1 MEILK
6 PLQSGRPAIKAALF
20 DFDGTLSTLR
30 NGWEEIM
37 EPMMI
42 EFIAGET
49 EIDETL
55 IEKVKDYVDQ
65 STGIQTYYQMEWLAE
80 EVKKAGRNPCAS
92 TDPWWYKD
100 EYNRRLMER
109 VSRLREEILS
119 GKTPASNYL
128 MEGGE
133 KLLQALKDKGVAI
146 YVASGTDHEDVNEEA
161 RILGLDKY
169 FTEIVG
175 APSRKASCSKEAVI
189 QKLISDYKLQG
200 QEVVVFGDG
209 KVEIRLGNE
218 AQAITIGVASD
229 EARRHGVNPVKRE
242 RLVNAGAYAIIGDFI
257 ELDVLLTWL
266 GIVKSEK

>member
-6 PLQSGRPAIKAALF
+6 PLHGGRPAIKAALF

-30 NGWEEIM
+30 YGWEEIM

-42 EFIAGET
+42 EFIAGDT
-49 EIDETL
+49 EVDDAL
-55 IEKVKDYVDQ
+55 VARVKDYVDK

-80 EVKKAGRNPCAS
+80 EVKKAGRNPGAS
-92 TDPWWYKD
+92 HDPWWYKD

-109 VSRLREEILS
+109 VSRLREDILS
-119 GKTPASNYL
+119 GKTPAVNYL

-133 KLLQALKDKGVAI
+133 KLLQALKDKGVVI

-175 APSRKASCSKEAVI
+175 APSRKAACSKEAVI
-189 QKLISDYKLQG
+189 RKLISDNKLQG
-200 QEVVVFGDG
+200 SEVVVFGDG
-209 KVEIRLGNE
+209 KVEIHLGNE
-218 AQAITIGVASD
+218 AQAITIGVASN
-229 EARRHGVNPVKRE
+229 EAHRHGVNPVKRE
-242 RLVNAGAYAIIGDFI
+242 RLLAAGASAIIGDFNDLD
-257 ELDVLLTWL
+257 ELLNWL
-266 GIVKSEK
+266 GIIKNEK